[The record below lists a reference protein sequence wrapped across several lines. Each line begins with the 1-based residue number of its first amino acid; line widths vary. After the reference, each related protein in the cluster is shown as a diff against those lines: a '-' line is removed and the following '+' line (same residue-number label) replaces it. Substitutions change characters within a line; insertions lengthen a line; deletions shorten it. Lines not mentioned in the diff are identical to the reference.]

1 MNFNEPWM
9 IDIKRNW
16 ADILNGKCELI
27 DEDLE
32 IETARRIISCVNT
45 LAGIENPAEYIKNLE
60 SVSSEQTNLFRL
72 QAQSLSDRN
81 KKLVEALKKVN
92 GIQKKVC
99 SVLSDGGCL
108 SPEISNILSYL
119 VPQALAE
126 NEKEGK

>member
-81 KKLVEALKKVN
+81 KKLVEALEKDDFLANMAINFCPSGALRNKLTDLN
-92 GIQKKVC
+92 
-99 SVLSDGGCL
+99 LL
-108 SPEISNILSYL
+108 RL
-119 VPQALAE
+119 QALAE
-126 NEKEGK
+126 NEKEAGK